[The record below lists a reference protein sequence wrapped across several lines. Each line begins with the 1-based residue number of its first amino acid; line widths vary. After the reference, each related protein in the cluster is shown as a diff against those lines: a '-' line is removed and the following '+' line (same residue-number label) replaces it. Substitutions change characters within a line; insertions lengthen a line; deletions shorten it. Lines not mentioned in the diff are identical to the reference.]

1 MQTKT
6 KEYIRPIP
14 ATWWL
19 RNRHVALFMLRELT
33 AFFVLGYALFLMV
46 LLAKANRGWDVFRDF
61 AEGLTSPVSILLHL
75 IVLAFVV
82 YHSVTSFN
90 AAPEIMV
97 VQRGEER
104 VPPAVVIGGNYVL
117 WAVVTLVVLLIAVWM

>member
-1 MQTKT
+1 MKT

-14 ATWWL
+14 STWWM

-33 AFFVLGYALFLMV
+33 SFFVLGYALFLLV
-46 LLAKANRGWDVFRDF
+46 LLSKANRGPEVFHEF
-61 AEGLTSPVSILLHL
+61 AEGLRSPVSVVLHL

-82 YHSVTSFN
+82 YHSITSFN

-97 VQRGEER
+97 VHHGEER
-104 VPPAVVIGGNYVL
+104 VPPAVVIGGNYAL
-117 WAVVTLVVLLIAVWM
+117 WAVVSVVILVVALWV